1 MENENQNEET
11 KEEGTKYE
19 LVEQAHKAA
28 ERLEAANKQMSELIA
43 RQEKLQAFQALG
55 GKSQIAPEE
64 KKEITAKEYAEAAS
78 KGLILN

>member
-1 MENENQNEET
+1 MENETNQTENQ
-11 KEEGTKYE
+11 EEGTKLE
-19 LVEQAHKAA
+19 VVEQAVKAA
-28 ERLEAANKQMSELIA
+28 ERLEAANRQMAELIS

-55 GKSQIAPEE
+55 GRSQVAPEQ

>member
-1 MENENQNEET
+1 MENENQNTEET
-11 KEEGTKYE
+11 KQEERPE
-19 LVEQAHKAA
+19 VVEQAVKAA
-28 ERLEAANKQMSELIA
+28 ERLEAANKQMAELIA

-78 KGLILN
+78 KGMILR

>member
-1 MENENQNEET
+1 MENENQNTEEE
-11 KEEGTKYE
+11 KQEERPE
-19 LVEQAHKAA
+19 VVEQAVKAA